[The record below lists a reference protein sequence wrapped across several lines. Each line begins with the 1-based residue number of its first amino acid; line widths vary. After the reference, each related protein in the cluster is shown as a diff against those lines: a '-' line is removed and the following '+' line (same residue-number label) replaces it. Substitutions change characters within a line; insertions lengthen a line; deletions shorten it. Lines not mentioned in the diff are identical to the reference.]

1 MLNPKKI
8 GFPFDCNNNFL
19 FWSQM
24 TVAFG
29 FPYDQSIAIKYRIMW
44 SFFPPNL
51 LAQALNMF
59 TDASSKPE
67 GVGISWGRRA
77 DCPPDDSDCVMT
89 IVSTHFK
96 SQYLN
101 INLHQ
106 HSFPFIFYPF
116 STIYIF
122 VPFL

>member
-24 TVAFG
+24 IVAFG

-59 TDASSKPE
+59 TDASSQPE

-96 SQYLN
+96 SQYLYIN
-101 INLHQ
+101 IAFLLFSIIFPLFTFLF
-106 HSFPFIFYPF
+106 SF
-116 STIYIF
+116 SE
-122 VPFL
+122 

>member
-77 DCPPDDSDCVMT
+77 DCPPDNSDCEMT

-96 SQYLN
+96 SQYLYIN
-101 INLHQ
+101 IAFLLF
-106 HSFPFIFYPF
+106 STLFPLFTFLFPF
-116 STIYIF
+116 SK
-122 VPFL
+122 